1 MSVALQDDSI
11 CLSSGSQKYED
22 DKRVRKCGCQEGFY
36 IHAVDALFCD
46 SVTKCLACPIG
57 ITCGFQQDFTEAV
70 VLKNYY
76 RHANTSLS
84 VVECPIPNVCIGN
97 STAGDALCS
106 EGHRGP
112 FCMIC
117 EISSIDRYVW
127 SGGKCEKCSPTSKAS
142 MYAIFALL
150 GLLCVG
156 SVLFIAR
163 AKKKKKNKRE
173 TGEKQARFST
183 ERLEAFADKFQTKYK
198 ILITFTQILTKIT
211 TLYPIGHASPTS

>member
-1 MSVALQDDSI
+1 
-11 CLSSGSQKYED
+11 
-22 DKRVRKCGCQEGFY
+22 
-36 IHAVDALFCD
+36 
-46 SVTKCLACPIG
+46 
-57 ITCGFQQDFTEAV
+57 
-70 VLKNYY
+70 
-76 RHANTSLS
+76 
-84 VVECPIPNVCIGN
+84 
-97 STAGDALCS
+97 
-106 EGHRGP
+106 
-112 FCMIC
+112 
-117 EISSIDRYVW
+117 
-127 SGGKCEKCSPTSKAS
+127 

-173 TGEKQARFST
+173 TGEKQVRFST